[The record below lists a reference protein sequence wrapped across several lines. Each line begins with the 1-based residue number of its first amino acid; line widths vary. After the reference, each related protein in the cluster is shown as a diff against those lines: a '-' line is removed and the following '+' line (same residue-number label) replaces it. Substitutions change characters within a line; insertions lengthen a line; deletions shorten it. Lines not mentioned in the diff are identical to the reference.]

1 VKSPQLIQRSG
12 IFYGWLVVAAVFAVM
27 FVGFGSAY
35 TFSALLASLE
45 QDFVASRG
53 SVSLMFSRAGFLD
66 RAWHRE

>member
-35 TFSALLASLE
+35 TFSAFPE
-45 QDFVASRG
+45 PMPWVAPPQI
-53 SVSLMFSRAGFLD
+53 SVPPML
-66 RAWHRE
+66 